1 MIQLRTN
8 YVHTIK
14 DRQINTIEN
23 ITGTSAFFGTYHV
36 GVGVVIVRIS
46 TAVGAVPGVRL
57 GCDCEHGGSFL
68 FSNSVA
74 FGLRFVFCELWK
86 RAGKH
91 WLYFVGFPIPLFSDT
106 SVKCRT
112 TIFPYMADVLPT
124 LLYSDPFRKCVRIL
138 HGGFDSRVLLHTVHG
153 TSK

>member
-57 GCDCEHGGSFL
+57 AAIVSMVGVSCFL
-68 FSNSVA
+68 IR
-74 FGLRFVFCELWK
+74 LRL
-86 RAGKH
+86 G
-91 WLYFVGFPIPLFSDT
+91 
-106 SVKCRT
+106 
-112 TIFPYMADVLPT
+112 
-124 LLYSDPFRKCVRIL
+124 
-138 HGGFDSRVLLHTVHG
+138 
-153 TSK
+153 